1 MRYLALRHC
10 TRLMAAVL
18 LCITMSAAPCIA
30 LGYTYEPGL
39 EPVLSAHVVSD
50 PRYYPGDTFAM
61 TVVLTNK
68 DQDTSV
74 RIAPLLAPRDTYDP
88 RTALGLVVSPWE
100 SGAPVSVKNPPVLVG
115 DIRPGDKVPLTI
127 QGTVDEEALPG
138 THTILLNLTYRYVYA
153 IPIIESANSMIQP
166 LYREMSLTIPVGI
179 TIKSEVR
186 PALLNMM
193 QENLVPG
200 TQGYLTGEVKNIG
213 HATGSEVVFTVVPF
227 DNVTLKV
234 VEGSTYID
242 RFEPGATAP
251 IQVRI
256 AVKDHTV
263 AGWYPAVLQGT
274 YRESDGSTRTTPSV
288 PVGIK
293 VAKGAE
299 FRVDGPDIVIS
310 PDGKAIIN
318 VSYTNTGD
326 SPAADAEAKVIGNH
340 VIMPAKDTAV
350 LGFLGPGETRTAQ
363 FEISAKSATSGKRY
377 PLDTEVKYRDGLGAL
392 MLSDRATLGV
402 SVQSPEGINAV
413 TGNPPLMIAL
423 AGVGVI
429 LAYAGW
435 SAWQKHRKQ

>member
-10 TRLMAAVL
+10 TRLIAAVL

-30 LGYTYEPGL
+30 LGYTYNTGL

-74 RIAPLLAPRDTYDP
+74 QIAPLLALPDTYDP
-88 RTALGLVVSPWE
+88 RTALGLVVSPRE
-100 SGAPVSVKNPPVLVG
+100 SDASVSVKNPPVLVG
-115 DIRPGDKVPLTI
+115 DLRTGDKVPLTI
-127 QGTVDEEALPG
+127 EGTVDEEALPG

-153 IPIIESANSMIQP
+153 IPIIGSGKSTIEP
-166 LYREMSLTIPVGI
+166 LYRERSLTIPVGI
-179 TIKSEVR
+179 TIKPEVR
-186 PALLNMM
+186 PALLNIM

-200 TQGYLTGEVKNIG
+200 TQGYLIGEVKNVG
-213 HATGSEVVFTVVPF
+213 HATGSEVVFTIVPF
-227 DNVTLKV
+227 DNVTFHV
-234 VEGSTYID
+234 VEGSTYVG

-251 IQVRI
+251 IRVRI
-256 AVKDHTV
+256 AVKDHTA

-299 FRVDGPDIVIS
+299 FRVDSPGIVIIQ
-310 PDGKAIIN
+310 GETAIIN

-326 SPAADAEAKVIGNH
+326 SPAADAEAKVIGSH
-340 VIMPAKDTAV
+340 IIVPAKDTAV

-363 FEISAKSATSGKRY
+363 FEISAKSAISGKQY

-392 MLSDRATLGV
+392 MLSDRVNLGV
-402 SVQSPEGINAV
+402 NVESPEGIDAV
-413 TGNPPLMIAL
+413 TGNPALMIAIAGL
-423 AGVGVI
+423 A
-429 LAYAGW
+429 
-435 SAWQKHRKQ
+435 

>member
-1 MRYLALRHC
+1 
-10 TRLMAAVL
+10 MAAVL

-30 LGYTYEPGL
+30 LGYTYDSGL

-50 PRYYPGDTFAM
+50 PRYYPGDNFAM

-68 DQDTSV
+68 DQDTTV
-74 RIAPLLAPRDTYDP
+74 RIAPLLAPPDTYDP
-88 RTALGLVVSPWE
+88 RTALGLVVSSRE
-100 SGAPVSVKNPPVLVG
+100 SDAPVSVKNPPVLVG
-115 DIRPGDKVPLTI
+115 DIRTGDKIPLII
-127 QGTVDEEALPG
+127 QGTVDEQALPG
-138 THTILLNLTYRYVYA
+138 TYTILLNLTYRYIYA
-153 IPIIESANSMIQP
+153 IPIIGSGNSTIQP

-186 PALLNMM
+186 PTPLNMT

-200 TQGYLTGEVKNIG
+200 TQGYLIGEVKNVG

-227 DNVTLKV
+227 DNVTFHV
-234 VEGSTYID
+234 VEGSTYVG

-251 IQVRI
+251 IRVRI
-256 AVKDHTV
+256 AVKDHTA

-274 YRESDGSTRTTPSV
+274 YRESDGITRTTPSV

-299 FRVDGPDIVIS
+299 FRVASPGIVIIQ
-310 PDGKAIIN
+310 GETAIIN

-326 SPAADAEAKVIGNH
+326 SPAADAEAKVIGSH

-350 LGFLGPGETRTAQ
+350 IGYLGPGETRTAQ
-363 FEISAKSATSGKRY
+363 FEISAKSAIAGKQY
-377 PLDTEVKYRDGLGAL
+377 PLGTEVKYRDGLGAL
-392 MLSDRATLGV
+392 MLSDRASLGV
-402 SVQSPEGINAV
+402 NVQSPEGIDAV
-413 TGNPPLMIAL
+413 TGNPALMIAI

-435 SAWQKHRKQ
+435 SAWQKHRK

>member
-1 MRYLALRHC
+1 MRYPALRRC

-30 LGYTYEPGL
+30 LGFTYLNPGL

-50 PRYYPGDTFAM
+50 PGYYPGDTFAM
-61 TVVLTNK
+61 TVILTNK
-68 DQDTSV
+68 EQDTSIQ
-74 RIAPLLAPRDTYDP
+74 IAPLVAPPGIYDP
-88 RTALGLVVSPWE
+88 RTALGVVVSHQE
-100 SGAPVSVKNPPVLVG
+100 SDAPVSVKNPPVLVG
-115 DIRPGDKVPLTI
+115 DIRMGDKVPLTL

-138 THTILLNLTYRYVYA
+138 THTILLNLTYRYVWA
-153 IPIIESANSMIQP
+153 IPINSENSTIQP

-186 PALLNMM
+186 PALLNMT

-200 TQGYLTGEVKNIG
+200 TQGYLSGEVKNVG
-213 HATGSEVVFTVVPF
+213 NATGSEVVFTVVPF
-227 DNVTLKV
+227 DNVTFKV
-234 VEGSTYID
+234 VEGSTNVG
-242 RFEPGATAP
+242 RFEPGGTAP
-251 IQVRI
+251 VRARI
-256 AVKDHTV
+256 AVKDHTP

-274 YRESDGSTRTTPSV
+274 YRESDGSIRTTPSV

-293 VAKGAE
+293 VAKGAV
-299 FRVDGPDIVIS
+299 FRVDSPGIVII
-310 PDGKAIIN
+310 PGETAIIN

-326 SPAADAEAKVIGNH
+326 SPAADAEVKVIGNH

-363 FEISAKSATSGKRY
+363 FEISAKSAIAGKQY

-392 MLSDRATLGV
+392 MLSDRASLGV
-402 SVQSPEGINAV
+402 SVQSPEGIDAV

-423 AGVGVI
+423 AGVCVI

-435 SAWQKHRKQ
+435 SVWRKHRKQ

>member
-1 MRYLALRHC
+1 
-10 TRLMAAVL
+10 MAAVL

-39 EPVLSAHVVSD
+39 EPVLLAQVVSD

-68 DQDTSV
+68 DQDASV
-74 RIAPLLAPRDTYDP
+74 QIAPLLAPPDTYDP
-88 RTALGLVVSPWE
+88 RTALGLVVSPLK
-100 SGAPVSVKNPPVLVG
+100 SDAPVTVKNPPVLVG
-115 DIRPGDKVPLTI
+115 DIRPGDKVLLTI
-127 QGTVDEEALPG
+127 QGTVDEDALPG

-153 IPIIESANSMIQP
+153 IPTMVGVGDSTIQP
-166 LYREMSLTIPVGI
+166 LYHEMSLTLPIGI
-179 TIKSEVR
+179 TINSDVR
-186 PALLNMM
+186 PALLNVE

-213 HATGSEVVFTVVPF
+213 NATGSEVVFSVIPF
-227 DNVTLKV
+227 DNVTFHV
-234 VEGSTYID
+234 VEGSTYVG
-242 RFEPGATAP
+242 RFEPGGTAP
-251 IQVRI
+251 VRVRI
-256 AVKDHTV
+256 AVKDHTA
-263 AGWYPAVLQGT
+263 AGLYPAVLQGT
-274 YRESDGSTRTTPSV
+274 YRESDGSIHTTPSV

-299 FRVDGPDIVIS
+299 FRVDSPGIVIIQ
-310 PDGKAIIN
+310 GETAIIN

-326 SPAADAEAKVIGNH
+326 SPAADAEVKIIGSH
-340 VIMPAKDTAV
+340 IIMPAKDTAV

-363 FEISAKSATSGKRY
+363 FEISAKSAIAGKQY

-392 MLSDRATLGV
+392 MLSDRTSLGV
-402 SVQSPEGINAV
+402 NVQSPEGIDAV
-413 TGNPPLMIAL
+413 TGNPALMIAI

-435 SAWQKHRKQ
+435 SAWRKHRKQ

>member
-1 MRYLALRHC
+1 MRYIALQRC

-30 LGYTYEPGL
+30 LGYTYDTGL
-39 EPVLSAHVVSD
+39 RPVLSAHVVSD

-68 DQDTSV
+68 DQDTTV
-74 RIAPLLAPRDTYDP
+74 QLAPFLAPGTYDP
-88 RTALGLVVSPWE
+88 RTALGLVVSPRE
-100 SGAPVSVKNPPVLVG
+100 SDAPVSLKTQPILVG
-115 DIRPGDKVPLTI
+115 DIRAGDKVPLTL
-127 QGTVDEEALPG
+127 QGTVDEDALPG
-138 THTILLNLTYRYVYA
+138 THAMLLNLTYRYIYA
-153 IPIIESANSMIQP
+153 IPMTGSGYSTIQP
-166 LYREMSLTIPVGI
+166 LYRDMSLSIPVGI
-179 TIKSEVR
+179 TVESEVR
-186 PALLNMM
+186 PALLYVG

-200 TQGYLTGEVKNIG
+200 TQGYLIGEVKNVG

-227 DNVTLKV
+227 DNVTFRV
-234 VEGSTYID
+234 VEGSTYIGQ
-242 RFEPGATAP
+242 FEPGATAP
-251 IQVRI
+251 IRVRI
-256 AVKDHTV
+256 AVKDHTA

-274 YRESDGSTRTTPSV
+274 YRESDGSTRTTPSI

-299 FRVDGPDIVIS
+299 FRVDSPGIVIS
-310 PDGKAIIN
+310 PGETAIVN

-340 VIMPAKDTAV
+340 VIVPAKDTAV
-350 LGFLGPGETRTAQ
+350 LGFIGPGETRTAQ
-363 FEISAKSATSGKRY
+363 FEISAKSAISGKQY

-392 MLSDRATLGV
+392 MLSDRASLGV
-402 SVQSPEGINAV
+402 SVQSPEGIDAV
-413 TGNPPLMIAL
+413 TGNRPLMIAL

-435 SAWQKHRKQ
+435 STWRKHRKQ

>member
-10 TRLMAAVL
+10 TRLIAAVL

-30 LGYTYEPGL
+30 LGYTYNTGL

-74 RIAPLLAPRDTYDP
+74 QIAPLLAIPDTYDP
-88 RTALGLVVSPWE
+88 RTALGLVVNPRE
-100 SGAPVSVKNPPVLVG
+100 SDASVSVKNPPVLVG
-115 DIRPGDKVPLTI
+115 DLMTGDKVPLTI
-127 QGTVDEEALPG
+127 EGTVDEEALPG

-153 IPIIESANSMIQP
+153 IPIIGSGKSTIEP
-166 LYREMSLTIPVGI
+166 LYRERSLTIPVGI
-179 TIKSEVR
+179 TIKPEVR
-186 PALLNMM
+186 PALLNIM
-193 QENLVPG
+193 QENLIPG
-200 TQGYLTGEVKNIG
+200 TQGYLIGEVKNVG
-213 HATGSEVVFTVVPF
+213 HATGSEVVFSIVPF
-227 DNVTLKV
+227 DNVTFHV
-234 VEGSTYID
+234 VEGSTYVG

-251 IQVRI
+251 IRARI
-256 AVKDHTV
+256 AVKEHTA

-299 FRVDGPDIVIS
+299 FRVDSPGIVIIQ
-310 PDGKAIIN
+310 GETAIIN
-318 VSYTNTGD
+318 ISYTNTGD
-326 SPAADAEAKVIGNH
+326 SPAADAEAKVIGSH
-340 VIMPAKDTAV
+340 IIVPAKDTAV

-363 FEISAKSATSGKRY
+363 FEISAKSAISGKQY

-392 MLSDRATLGV
+392 MLSDRVNLGV
-402 SVQSPEGINAV
+402 NVESPEGIDAV
-413 TGNPPLMIAL
+413 TGNPALMIAI
-423 AGVGVI
+423 AGAGVI

-435 SAWQKHRKQ
+435 SVWRKHRKQ